1 MPWPRAMRCPRAF
14 MDRGACRL
22 PGAKIADAKKA
33 AGTTPLALEAK
44 ESAGRPPEAAP
55 RDGGDSRARP
65 SALRMWRKRR
75 IRQKGGATGARP
87 PCGKPGQPQAG
98 GEGGQ
103 QDAGGWGERPRAPGL
118 AKGANSRHGAGF
130 VASCSRIRR
139 RTGPGGGAPARAA
152 VTTITA
158 QARGRRRSGT
168 RTGAPARAAAAPA
181 ILRPLPQAAP
191 ARPAPPRAA
200 PRSTPH
206 PDECSGS
213 TPGSCIEARAHPS
226 AGSEKFRVFDIA
238 RRMAVQIQASTASW
252 SGVIETLEGPR
263 GMTGAKPM
271 TVSCQRRPFKARTQA
286 PGDGSDTECP

>member
-1 MPWPRAMRCPRAF
+1 MEARRSAGERRPPTPPSRRGQGAALPRSWSAPPNLRPTRPAYGAPAGCAPWPRAMRCPRAF

-22 PGAKIADAKKA
+22 PGAKIADAKKS
-33 AGTTPLALEAK
+33 AGRTPLALEAN
-44 ESAGRPPEAAP
+44 ESAGRTPEAAP

-118 AKGANSRHGAGF
+118 AKGATSRHGAGF

-152 VTTITA
+152 VTTIKA

-168 RTGAPARAAAAPA
+168 RTGGPERAAAPA
-181 ILRPLPQAAP
+181 ILRSLPQEAP
-191 ARPAPPRAA
+191 ARPAPPRARRRIRTNVQGVRRVPASGRMRIRA
-200 PRSTPH
+200 P
-206 PDECSGS
+206 
-213 TPGSCIEARAHPS
+213 
-226 AGSEKFRVFDIA
+226 A
-238 RRMAVQIQASTASW
+238 RRNSMSLT
-252 SGVIETLEGPR
+252 
-263 GMTGAKPM
+263 
-271 TVSCQRRPFKARTQA
+271 
-286 PGDGSDTECP
+286 